1 MNNSQFL
8 VLNAQFA
15 IWALLLPA
23 GLILLAGGGLAG
35 RRPAKS
41 AVTGLGAL
49 ALAAI
54 SFWACGFAF
63 QLGGVGLVS
72 DLAGLEGLVW
82 EWASPLNLEWG
93 VMGLRGFLLLEE
105 AATPTAHLLYLAY
118 LPAVAVATLLPL
130 LALRERLP
138 GWMAALAGLLIA
150 ALVYPV
156 AANWFTGGGWLMH
169 TGRTLGAGHGYVDLT
184 GLSTAA
190 LIGGLA
196 ALLGIAFFGR
206 RLPPLPDD
214 ELPVLPPVHLPVLAV
229 LGAFLVVAGGMALS
243 TANPIHAQ
251 SGVISPRVAVNLA
264 LAAAGGA
271 LLPCL
276 YTWFTTGAADSL
288 MAARGAAAGVLGV
301 AAAMAFIPP
310 WAALALG
317 AAAGLLVPLVT
328 FLVRYVLRIED
339 PTGAAP
345 VGLLGGALGILAVGL
360 FGDGRYGQGW
370 NGIGAETYL
379 GVSGQGV
386 TGLLAAP
393 GFAPNWPGQ
402 MNAQLVGMAA
412 IALLTIVLVGA
423 LCLVLKVLLLLW
435 RAVGLPE
442 EIDPPEQLANGTE
455 PLEMGSAPSDA
466 ESGPRP
472 GDQSADQ
479 SQLLAN
485 ETEPLES
492 GDAQADAEPGPRD
505 EDQSGDQ
512 PAQLANETDPLEM
525 GDAQADAES
534 GPRDGDQSG
543 DQPQHPAKETDP
555 LESGDDQAESGSD
568 LLDEDQS

>member
-1 MNNSQFL
+1 MNSSQFL

-118 LPAVAVATLLPL
+118 LPTVAVAALLPL

-169 TGRTLGAGHGYVDLT
+169 TGRTLGTGHGYVDLT

-190 LIGGLA
+190 FIGGLA

-206 RLPPLPDD
+206 RLPPLPYD
-214 ELPVLPPVHLPVLAV
+214 ELPALPPVHLPVLAV
-229 LGAFLVVAGGMALS
+229 LGAFLVVAGGMAIS

-251 SGVISPRVAVNLA
+251 SGVISPRVALNLA
-264 LAAAGGA
+264 LAASGGA

-317 AAAGLLVPLVT
+317 AAAGLLVPLAT

-370 NGIGAETYL
+370 NGTGAETYL

-412 IALLTIVLVGA
+412 IALLTVVLVGA
-423 LCLVLKVLLLLW
+423 LYLVLKVLLLLW

-442 EIDPPEQLANGTE
+442 EIDPPEQEASVTE
-455 PLEMGSAPSDA
+455 PLE
-466 ESGPRP
+466 
-472 GDQSADQ
+472 
-479 SQLLAN
+479 
-485 ETEPLES
+485 T
-492 GDAQADAEPGPRD
+492 GDAQPVPDSSPPE
-505 EDQSGDQ
+505 
-512 PAQLANETDPLEM
+512 
-525 GDAQADAES
+525 
-534 GPRDGDQSG
+534 GDQSG
-543 DQPQHPAKETDP
+543 DQPQPLANETDSP
-555 LESGDDQAESGSD
+555 KAIDAQPDPDSD
-568 LLDEDQS
+568 PRDEDQRYDQPQHPANETDFLEAMDAQPDPGSGTQNGDQSGDRPSPLANETDSPETGADQPAPDPGRQDGEQS